1 MTNFVGLSETGA
13 WARPPQAS
21 IKPERG
27 VVSLPQLPACC
38 RKQLEPRR
46 LLVLTGLP
54 SREHVRLAMQTK
66 SAKATSYFCQPS
78 VFGGAPSKASSLQRN
93 LARIDRTATKTLE
106 RHRTHCVAGTLK
118 KVLGGTGRAASKPI
132 TRRRTAWRALPASK
146 IPASIGR
153 PKPTGLGRN

>member
-1 MTNFVGLSETGA
+1 MHISFLAGGGGL
-13 WARPPQAS
+13 R
-21 IKPERG
+21 
-27 VVSLPQLPACC
+27 
-38 RKQLEPRR
+38 LEVLGR
-46 LLVLTGLP
+46 L
-54 SREHVRLAMQTK
+54 E
-66 SAKATSYFCQPS
+66 
-78 VFGGAPSKASSLQRN
+78 GGAKRWTDEIIAQKTPKHPATCDFAFGFRGLTAVLGTPPSPPPSKASSLQRN